1 MAKKKAPQRLAGAE
15 ESCISPEQE
24 AIIQWFRT
32 VKFRKNLL
40 GGVDEAAMW
49 KKLEELYALYEAAI
63 RAERTRYNVLLET
76 SPSKP
81 DGFATSPD
89 RGGKT
94 GAAQPEASGTGEPG
108 NVNLAP
114 TKVNSFA
121 KGSPTRAT
129 TTTAASGG
137 NREELLGQRPAGH
150 ECNTLHEVDAGSR
163 NPDAGERSE
172 TERFSPDAG
181 ERSETERFSPDA
193 GERSETERFSPD
205 AGERSETE
213 RFDPQKEAH
222 SDAPAG
228 Q

>member
-63 RAERTRYNVLLET
+63 RAERTRYNVLLEA

-89 RGGKT
+89 RAT
-94 GAAQPEASGTGEPG
+94 TTTAASGEPG

-114 TKVNSFA
+114 TKVDSFA

-137 NREELLGQRPAGH
+137 NREELLGQRPAGR
-150 ECNTLHEVDAGSR
+150 ECKTLHEADAGSR
-163 NPDAGERSE
+163 NPDAVTAKPV
-172 TERFSPDAG
+172 TERFNPESD
-181 ERSETERFSPDA
+181 SS
-193 GERSETERFSPD
+193 
-205 AGERSETE
+205 
-213 RFDPQKEAH
+213 DPQKEAH

>member
-89 RGGKT
+89 RAT
-94 GAAQPEASGTGEPG
+94 TTTAASGEPG
-108 NVNLAP
+108 DVNLAP
-114 TKVNSFA
+114 TKVDSFA
-121 KGSPTRAT
+121 KGSPTRGAGTAT
-129 TTTAASGG
+129 A
-137 NREELLGQRPAGH
+137 
-150 ECNTLHEVDAGSR
+150 V
-163 NPDAGERSE
+163 
-172 TERFSPDAG
+172 TERFNPESDG
-181 ERSETERFSPDA
+181 S
-193 GERSETERFSPD
+193 
-205 AGERSETE
+205 
-213 RFDPQKEAH
+213 DPQKEAH

>member
-63 RAERTRYNVLLET
+63 RAERTRYNVLLEQQ
-76 SPSKP
+76 
-81 DGFATSPD
+81 
-89 RGGKT
+89 T
-94 GAAQPEASGTGEPG
+94 GSLPLDTTE
-108 NVNLAP
+108 VD
-114 TKVNSFA
+114 SFA
-121 KGSPTRAT
+121 KGSPTR
-129 TTTAASGG
+129 G
-137 NREELLGQRPAGH
+137 
-150 ECNTLHEVDAGSR
+150 
-163 NPDAGERSE
+163 AGERSE
-172 TERFSPDAG
+172 TERFNPESD
-181 ERSETERFSPDA
+181 SS
-193 GERSETERFSPD
+193 
-205 AGERSETE
+205 
-213 RFDPQKEAH
+213 DPQKEAH

>member
-15 ESCISPEQE
+15 ETCISPEQE

-63 RAERTRYNVLLET
+63 RAERTMYNVLLEQQ
-76 SPSKP
+76 
-81 DGFATSPD
+81 
-89 RGGKT
+89 T
-94 GAAQPEASGTGEPG
+94 GSLPLDTTEAD
-108 NVNLAP
+108 
-114 TKVNSFA
+114 SFA
-121 KGSPTRAT
+121 KGSPTRGAV
-129 TTTAASGG
+129 TAKPVTERFS
-137 NREELLGQRPAGH
+137 P
-150 ECNTLHEVDAGSR
+150 DAGSR

-172 TERFSPDAG
+172 TDS
-181 ERSETERFSPDA
+181 S
-193 GERSETERFSPD
+193 
-205 AGERSETE
+205 
-213 RFDPQKEAH
+213 DPQKEAH

>member
-63 RAERTRYNVLLET
+63 RAERTRYNVLLEQQ
-76 SPSKP
+76 
-81 DGFATSPD
+81 
-89 RGGKT
+89 T
-94 GAAQPEASGTGEPG
+94 GSLPLDT
-108 NVNLAP
+108 
-114 TKVNSFA
+114 TKVDSFA
-121 KGSPTRAT
+121 KGSPTRGAVT
-129 TTTAASGG
+129 
-137 NREELLGQRPAGH
+137 P
-150 ECNTLHEVDAGSR
+150 V
-163 NPDAGERSE
+163 
-172 TERFSPDAG
+172 
-181 ERSETERFSPDA
+181 
-193 GERSETERFSPD
+193 TERFSPD

>member
-1 MAKKKAPQRLAGAE
+1 MAKAKKQKPQRLAGAE

-24 AIIQWFRT
+24 AIIRWFRT

-89 RGGKT
+89 RAT
-94 GAAQPEASGTGEPG
+94 TTTAASGEPG

-114 TKVNSFA
+114 TKVDSFA
-121 KGSPTRAT
+121 KGSPTR
-129 TTTAASGG
+129 G
-137 NREELLGQRPAGH
+137 
-150 ECNTLHEVDAGSR
+150 
-163 NPDAGERSE
+163 AGERSE
-172 TERFSPDAG
+172 TERFNPESD
-181 ERSETERFSPDA
+181 SS
-193 GERSETERFSPD
+193 
-205 AGERSETE
+205 
-213 RFDPQKEAH
+213 DPQKEAH

>member
-63 RAERTRYNVLLET
+63 RAERTRYNVLLEQQ
-76 SPSKP
+76 
-81 DGFATSPD
+81 
-89 RGGKT
+89 T
-94 GAAQPEASGTGEPG
+94 GSLPLDTTEGD
-108 NVNLAP
+108 
-114 TKVNSFA
+114 SFA
-121 KGSPTRAT
+121 KGSPTRGAV
-129 TTTAASGG
+129 TAKPVTERFS
-137 NREELLGQRPAGH
+137 P
-150 ECNTLHEVDAGSR
+150 DAGSR
-163 NPDAGERSE
+163 NPDAVTAKPV
-172 TERFSPDAG
+172 TERFNPESD
-181 ERSETERFSPDA
+181 SS
-193 GERSETERFSPD
+193 
-205 AGERSETE
+205 
-213 RFDPQKEAH
+213 DPQKEAH

>member
-108 NVNLAP
+108 SLPLDTA
-114 TKVNSFA
+114 KVDSFA

-193 GERSETERFSPD
+193 GERSETERF
-205 AGERSETE
+205 
-213 RFDPQKEAH
+213 DPQKEAH

>member
-63 RAERTRYNVLLET
+63 RAERTRYNVLLEQQ
-76 SPSKP
+76 
-81 DGFATSPD
+81 
-89 RGGKT
+89 T
-94 GAAQPEASGTGEPG
+94 GSLPLDTTE
-108 NVNLAP
+108 VD
-114 TKVNSFA
+114 SFA
-121 KGSPTRAT
+121 KGSPTR
-129 TTTAASGG
+129 G
-137 NREELLGQRPAGH
+137 
-150 ECNTLHEVDAGSR
+150 
-163 NPDAGERSE
+163 AGERSE
-172 TERFSPDAG
+172 TERFNPESD
-181 ERSETERFSPDA
+181 SS
-193 GERSETERFSPD
+193 
-205 AGERSETE
+205 
-213 RFDPQKEAH
+213 DPQQEAH

>member
-63 RAERTRYNVLLET
+63 RAERTRYNVLLEA

-89 RGGKT
+89 RAT
-94 GAAQPEASGTGEPG
+94 TTTAASGEPG

-114 TKVNSFA
+114 TKVDSFA
-121 KGSPTRAT
+121 KGSPTRGAGTAT
-129 TTTAASGG
+129 AVTERF
-137 NREELLGQRPAGH
+137 NP
-150 ECNTLHEVDAGSR
+150 DAGSR

-172 TERFSPDAG
+172 TDS
-181 ERSETERFSPDA
+181 S
-193 GERSETERFSPD
+193 
-205 AGERSETE
+205 
-213 RFDPQKEAH
+213 DPQKEAH

>member
-81 DGFATSPD
+81 DGFATSPS

-108 NVNLAP
+108 DVNLAP
-114 TKVNSFA
+114 TKVDSFA

-137 NREELLGQRPAGH
+137 NREELLGQRPAGR
-150 ECNTLHEVDAGSR
+150 ECKTLHEADAGSR

-172 TERFSPDAG
+172 TERFSPASGTGEPEDANLAPLSG
-181 ERSETERFSPDA
+181 ELSPQV
-193 GERSETERFSPD
+193 
-205 AGERSETE
+205 TE

>member
-63 RAERTRYNVLLET
+63 RAERTRYNVLLEQQ
-76 SPSKP
+76 
-81 DGFATSPD
+81 
-89 RGGKT
+89 T
-94 GAAQPEASGTGEPG
+94 GSLPLDT
-108 NVNLAP
+108 
-114 TKVNSFA
+114 TKVDSFA
-121 KGSPTRAT
+121 KGSPTR
-129 TTTAASGG
+129 G
-137 NREELLGQRPAGH
+137 
-150 ECNTLHEVDAGSR
+150 
-163 NPDAGERSE
+163 AGERSE
-172 TERFSPDAG
+172 TERFNPESD
-181 ERSETERFSPDA
+181 SS
-193 GERSETERFSPD
+193 
-205 AGERSETE
+205 
-213 RFDPQKEAH
+213 DPQKEAH

>member
-15 ESCISPEQE
+15 ETCISPEQE

-63 RAERTRYNVLLET
+63 RAERTRYKVLLEA

-89 RGGKT
+89 RAT
-94 GAAQPEASGTGEPG
+94 TTTAASGEPG

-114 TKVNSFA
+114 TKVDSFA
-121 KGSPTRAT
+121 KGSPTRGAV
-129 TTTAASGG
+129 TAK
-137 NREELLGQRPAGH
+137 P
-150 ECNTLHEVDAGSR
+150 V
-163 NPDAGERSE
+163 

-181 ERSETERFSPDA
+181 TATAVTERFNPESD
-193 GERSETERFSPD
+193 SS
-205 AGERSETE
+205 
-213 RFDPQKEAH
+213 DPQKEAH

>member
-1 MAKKKAPQRLAGAE
+1 MAKAKKQKPQRLAGAE

-24 AIIQWFRT
+24 AIIRWFRT

-81 DGFATSPD
+81 DGFATSPS
-89 RGGKT
+89 RRGKT
-94 GAAQPEASGTGEPG
+94 SAAQPEASGTGEPG
-108 NVNLAP
+108 DVNLAP
-114 TKVNSFA
+114 LS
-121 KGSPTRAT
+121 GELSP
-129 TTTAASGG
+129 
-137 NREELLGQRPAGH
+137 Q
-150 ECNTLHEVDAGSR
+150 V
-163 NPDAGERSE
+163 
-172 TERFSPDAG
+172 TERL
-181 ERSETERFSPDA
+181 
-193 GERSETERFSPD
+193 
-205 AGERSETE
+205 
-213 RFDPQKEAH
+213 DPQKEAH

>member
-63 RAERTRYNVLLET
+63 RAERTRYNVLLEQQ
-76 SPSKP
+76 
-81 DGFATSPD
+81 
-89 RGGKT
+89 T
-94 GAAQPEASGTGEPG
+94 GSLPLDTTEGD
-108 NVNLAP
+108 
-114 TKVNSFA
+114 SFA
-121 KGSPTRAT
+121 KGSPTRGAV
-129 TTTAASGG
+129 TAK
-137 NREELLGQRPAGH
+137 P
-150 ECNTLHEVDAGSR
+150 V
-163 NPDAGERSE
+163 
-172 TERFSPDAG
+172 TERFSPDAVTAKP
-181 ERSETERFSPDA
+181 ETDS
-193 GERSETERFSPD
+193 S
-205 AGERSETE
+205 
-213 RFDPQKEAH
+213 DPQKEAH

>member
-63 RAERTRYNVLLET
+63 RAERTRYNVLLEQQ
-76 SPSKP
+76 
-81 DGFATSPD
+81 
-89 RGGKT
+89 T
-94 GAAQPEASGTGEPG
+94 GSLPLDT
-108 NVNLAP
+108 
-114 TKVNSFA
+114 TKVDSFA
-121 KGSPTRAT
+121 KGSPTR
-129 TTTAASGG
+129 G
-137 NREELLGQRPAGH
+137 
-150 ECNTLHEVDAGSR
+150 
-163 NPDAGERSE
+163 AGERSE
-172 TERFSPDAG
+172 TERFNPESD
-181 ERSETERFSPDA
+181 SS
-193 GERSETERFSPD
+193 
-205 AGERSETE
+205 
-213 RFDPQKEAH
+213 DPQKEAR

>member
-114 TKVNSFA
+114 TKVDSFA

-137 NREELLGQRPAGH
+137 NREELLGQRPAGR
-150 ECNTLHEVDAGSR
+150 ECKTLHEADAGSR
-163 NPDAGERSE
+163 NPDAVTAKPV
-172 TERFSPDAG
+172 TERFNPESD
-181 ERSETERFSPDA
+181 SS
-193 GERSETERFSPD
+193 
-205 AGERSETE
+205 
-213 RFDPQKEAH
+213 DPQKEAH

>member
-81 DGFATSPD
+81 DGFATSPS

-108 NVNLAP
+108 SLP
-114 TKVNSFA
+114 LDTA
-121 KGSPTRAT
+121 KGSPTRGAGTAT
-129 TTTAASGG
+129 A
-137 NREELLGQRPAGH
+137 
-150 ECNTLHEVDAGSR
+150 V
-163 NPDAGERSE
+163 
-172 TERFSPDAG
+172 TERFNPESD
-181 ERSETERFSPDA
+181 SS
-193 GERSETERFSPD
+193 
-205 AGERSETE
+205 
-213 RFDPQKEAH
+213 DPQKEAH

>member
-63 RAERTRYNVLLET
+63 RAERTRYNVLLEQ
-76 SPSKP
+76 
-81 DGFATSPD
+81 
-89 RGGKT
+89 
-94 GAAQPEASGTGEPG
+94 QPGSLPLDTTE
-108 NVNLAP
+108 VD
-114 TKVNSFA
+114 SFA
-121 KGSPTRAT
+121 KGSPTR
-129 TTTAASGG
+129 G
-137 NREELLGQRPAGH
+137 
-150 ECNTLHEVDAGSR
+150 
-163 NPDAGERSE
+163 AGERSE
-172 TERFSPDAG
+172 TERFSPESD
-181 ERSETERFSPDA
+181 SS
-193 GERSETERFSPD
+193 
-205 AGERSETE
+205 
-213 RFDPQKEAH
+213 DPQKEAH

>member
-1 MAKKKAPQRLAGAE
+1 MTKGGADRMAKKKAPQRLAGAE

-63 RAERTRYNVLLET
+63 RAERTRYNVLLEQQ
-76 SPSKP
+76 
-81 DGFATSPD
+81 
-89 RGGKT
+89 T
-94 GAAQPEASGTGEPG
+94 GSLPLDT
-108 NVNLAP
+108 
-114 TKVNSFA
+114 TKVDSFA

-137 NREELLGQRPAGH
+137 NREELLGQRPAGR
-150 ECNTLHEVDAGSR
+150 ECKTLHEADAGSR
-163 NPDAGERSE
+163 NPDAVTATAV
-172 TERFSPDAG
+172 TERFNPESDG
-181 ERSETERFSPDA
+181 S
-193 GERSETERFSPD
+193 
-205 AGERSETE
+205 
-213 RFDPQKEAH
+213 DPQKEAH

>member
-49 KKLEELYALYEAAI
+49 KKLEALYALYEAAI
-63 RAERTRYNVLLET
+63 RAERTRYNVLLAEQKGL
-76 SPSKP
+76 PLNAEP
-81 DGFATSPD
+81 D
-89 RGGKT
+89 
-94 GAAQPEASGTGEPG
+94 
-108 NVNLAP
+108 
-114 TKVNSFA
+114 SFA

-172 TERFSPDAG
+172 TERFS
-181 ERSETERFSPDA
+181 TESD
-193 GERSETERFSPD
+193 SS
-205 AGERSETE
+205 
-213 RFDPQKEAH
+213 DPQKEAH